1 MLQNDLLAGAVLI
14 IYYIVGLVP
23 IPLMLKA
30 WSKVPHEVIRKL
42 QHVAYSL
49 SVFILLRLFSTWY
62 MAVAGAFLLVVLA
75 YPALYLLEKTALYKK
90 LFVDRAEIG
99 GELRKQLLY
108 VQLSFAILIFLFW
121 GLLGAKWQYI
131 WRQL

>member
-1 MLQNDLLAGAVLI
+1 VLQNDLLAGAVLI

-75 YPALYLLEKTALYKK
+75 YPALYLLEKTAPVSYTHLTLPPKRI
-90 LFVDRAEIG
+90 V
-99 GELRKQLLY
+99 
-108 VQLSFAILIFLFW
+108 
-121 GLLGAKWQYI
+121 
-131 WRQL
+131 